1 MLKPIDA
8 PVQLRSGSRG
18 IMPIFFADNQNHPMT
33 EKTLGIV
40 IPVHNEQEMLPA
52 LAERL
57 RHLSAELPELTE
69 VIFVDDGSRDAS
81 FALLREMVDRQ
92 TGWRL
97 ISFSRNF
104 GQQAAMLAGIQHATT
119 DAVVVM
125 DADLQDP
132 PEVIPKMVALWRQ
145 GWDVVYG
152 VRRSRD
158 GENWLKKLTARIFY
172 RLLARMSEI
181 EIPIDAGDFRLMDRK
196 VVLVLSQ
203 LGEQRCYL
211 RGLSAWAGFQQIGLE
226 FDRAP
231 RADGATNYNFSRMM
245 SLSIDAFIGF
255 SSAPLR
261 LITRLGILTVMVS
274 ILYCLVVLILWL
286 AGINVPG
293 WTSMM
298 LVILFLGSVQ
308 LISLGVIGE
317 YVATLTIEAK
327 GRPRFIVAYD
337 SDKIILN

>member
-1 MLKPIDA
+1 M
-8 PVQLRSGSRG
+8 
-18 IMPIFFADNQNHPMT
+18 AD
-33 EKTLGIV
+33 KTLGIV
-40 IPVHNEQEMLPA
+40 IPVHNEQAMLPR

-57 RHLSAELPELTE
+57 VQLRAELPELAE

-81 FALLREMVDRQ
+81 FALLRQMVEQ
-92 TGWRL
+92 HAGWRL
-97 ISFSRNF
+97 LSFSRNF
-104 GQQAAMLAGIQHATT
+104 GQQAAMLAGIQHSTT

-132 PEVIPKMVALWRQ
+132 PEVIPQMVALWKE

-152 VRRSRD
+152 VRRSRG
-158 GENWLKKLTARIFY
+158 GEHWLKKLTAKIFY
-172 RLLARMSEI
+172 RLLARMSDV
-181 EIPIDAGDFRLMDRK
+181 EIPVDAGDFRLMDRK
-196 VVLVLSQ
+196 VVQVLSQ
-203 LGEQRCYL
+203 LGEQRSYL
-211 RGLSAWAGFQQIGLE
+211 RGLSAWAGFRQTGLE

-231 RADGATNYNFSRMM
+231 RADGVTHYDFSRML
-245 SLSIDAFIGF
+245 SLSIDAVVGF

-261 LITRLGILTVMVS
+261 LVTRLGIFTVIAS
-274 ILYCLVVLILWL
+274 ILYCLVVLVLWL

-317 YVATLTIEAK
+317 YVATLMIEAK
-327 GRPRFIVAYD
+327 GRPRFILAYD
-337 SDKIILN
+337 SARTERPEHG

>member
-1 MLKPIDA
+1 M
-8 PVQLRSGSRG
+8 G
-18 IMPIFFADNQNHPMT
+18 IMQFYVADHLYHPMT

-57 RHLSAELPELTE
+57 RRLSVELPELTE
-69 VIFVDDGSRDAS
+69 IIFVDDGSRDAS
-81 FALLREMVDRQ
+81 FALLRELVDQQ

-104 GQQAAMLAGIQHATT
+104 GQQAAMLAGIQHSTT

-132 PEVIPKMVALWRQ
+132 PEVIPEMIALWRQ

-158 GENWLKKLTARIFY
+158 GENWLKKLTARVFY

-181 EIPIDAGDFRLMDRK
+181 EIPVDAGDFRLMDRK

-203 LGEQRCYL
+203 LGEQQCYL
-211 RGLSAWAGFQQIGLE
+211 RGLSAWAGFRQTGLE

-231 RADGATNYNFSRMM
+231 RADGATNYNFSRMI
-245 SLSIDAFIGF
+245 SLSIDAFVGF

-261 LITRLGILTVMVS
+261 IITRLGIFTVIAS
-274 ILYCLVVLILWL
+274 TFYCLVVLVLWI

-337 SDKIILN
+337 SDKVILN